1 MKLFLTVST
10 HSFPVH
16 SCHVS
21 ITEAWA
27 VYDQQPHLYFPA
39 VFIWIHLVGLITR
52 SYQGIQTDCTLAL
65 YQKKERR
72 NLIKCSSLD
81 LKGRE
86 YLTDAMKCRKNTTA
100 SELWSVFQLLPR
112 VEKESYLLMYLFTDP
127 FVLLVMAQLETQGRR
142 GCTKGKVI
150 ISWPPI
156 LYHGKKPFTTSACSY
171 RQTPWFSFQYGCQV
185 F

>member
-81 LKGRE
+81 LKRRE

-112 VEKESYLLMYLFTDP
+112 VEKESYLLMYLFTD
-127 FVLLVMAQLETQGRR
+127 LLYSLWWPNLKHKGEGGAQKER
-142 GCTKGKVI
+142 
-150 ISWPPI
+150 W
-156 LYHGKKPFTTSACSY
+156 
-171 RQTPWFSFQYGCQV
+171 
-185 F
+185 